1 MRCLLP
7 NTHAYKR
14 LNGSYI
20 LNIGYDYLIVPRL
33 QSTMLGILGL
43 TAKIGI
49 HHTRYYVQINVYT
62 YVYTQYT
69 CIYVTGYIG
78 IPKQEKMT

>member
-1 MRCLLP
+1 MRCLLRP

-20 LNIGYDYLIVPRL
+20 LNIGYDYLIVHRL

-43 TAKIGI
+43 RLESIIQDTMYKSMCTHMYI
-49 HHTRYYVQINVYT
+49 HNTHAYT
-62 YVYTQYT
+62 SRD
-69 CIYVTGYIG
+69 ILEF
-78 IPKQEKMT
+78 PSKKK